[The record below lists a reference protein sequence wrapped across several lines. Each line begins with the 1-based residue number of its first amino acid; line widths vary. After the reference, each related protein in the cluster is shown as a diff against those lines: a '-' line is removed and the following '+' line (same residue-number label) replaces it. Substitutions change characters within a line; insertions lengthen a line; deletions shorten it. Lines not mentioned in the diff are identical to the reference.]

1 MNVVEVTWEYPP
13 VKSGGLAEHCRGLSE
28 ELASQSVQPHVLT
41 SGQEARRKRNGV
53 DIHRLEIGSAP
64 DDVSWAMQFG
74 RRVQEKGIE
83 LDSENGVDVVHA
95 HDWMAVPG
103 AAGLA
108 EALDVPLVFTL
119 HSMQRLRSGLGSD
132 YESAIHNI
140 EWYGTYKAD
149 EVICVGK
156 EFRDRAGREFEI
168 PGEKLR
174 YIPNGVDPDRFG
186 DVPELERSRFA
197 REEERIV
204 LYAGRM
210 LPEKGPQHLVKA
222 FDKVV
227 DKHGDAKLVMCGGG
241 HEQRYREMADSVLGD
256 KVCVPG
262 FVDESVLKGLMAES
276 YTNVT
281 PSLSEPFGLVPLEA
295 AASGTATVGSRV
307 GGIKE
312 TVVHGYTGLHSK
324 PGSPESIEHELD
336 RMLSDPGWTNWMSKK
351 AEKRVE
357 KAYNWSSVSSQTAEV
372 YRSVA

>member
-1 MNVVEVTWEYPP
+1 
-13 VKSGGLAEHCRGLSE
+13 
-28 ELASQSVQPHVLT
+28 
-41 SGQEARRKRNGV
+41 
-53 DIHRLEIGSAP
+53 
-64 DDVSWAMQFG
+64 
-74 RRVQEKGIE
+74 
-83 LDSENGVDVVHA
+83 VDVVHA

-168 PGEKLR
+168 PSEKLH

-222 FDKVV
+222 FDKVI

-262 FVDESVLKGLMAES
+262 FVDEGVLKGLMAES
-276 YTNVT
+276 YANVT

-312 TVVHGYTGLHSK
+312 TVVHGYTGLHSE
-324 PGSPESIEHELD
+324 PGSPESISHELD
-336 RMLSDPGWTNWMSKK
+336 RMLSDPGWTDWMSKK
-351 AEKRVE
+351 AEERVDG
-357 KAYNWSSVSSQTAEV
+357 AYNWSSVSSQTAEI